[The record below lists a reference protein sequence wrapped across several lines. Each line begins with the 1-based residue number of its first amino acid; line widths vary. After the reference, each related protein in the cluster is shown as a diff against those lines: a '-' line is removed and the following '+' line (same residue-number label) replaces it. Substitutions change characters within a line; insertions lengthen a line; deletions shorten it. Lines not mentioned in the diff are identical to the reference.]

1 MDQQGPQPGPQ
12 QPALSEEQR
21 LEMKTVISA
30 YKDVFSST
38 AGQVVLRD
46 LEKAHFMNSTT
57 FHPDMKD
64 AILLNEGARNVILR
78 IRALMAT
85 DLKKLE
91 EREQHAKKPFAV
103 V

>member
-12 QPALSEEQR
+12 RPVLSEEQR
-21 LEMKTVISA
+21 LELKTVIGA
-30 YKDVFSST
+30 YKDAFSST
-38 AGQVVLRD
+38 AGQIVLRD

-57 FHPDMKD
+57 FHPDVKD

-78 IRALMAT
+78 IRSLMAT

-91 EREQHAKKPFAV
+91 ERESHAKKPFAV